1 MISRFEPR
9 IVFLAALA
17 AVLFAAGC
25 SEEGRLKQNNSAQEP
40 ARAAAQVPADE
51 PVAQVASQVGP
62 SVVQINVDAGVG
74 SGVIYRK
81 DGYIVTNNHVV
92 EGASELNV
100 AFADGTTASAEIVGR
115 DPRTELAVIRVDRDG
130 LPAATFNEDEDLVVG
145 QLAVAIGSPSGF
157 ESTVTMGVIS
167 GIGREFPIEFT
178 GGDTTAATALT
189 DLIQTDA
196 AISPGSSGGALVD
209 RAGEV
214 IGINVAYLP
223 PAETG
228 AVNIGFAIPSDTA
241 ISVADQLIETG
252 EVKSAY
258 LGVGTTDLSPEVAD
272 RFGLPVESGAL
283 VESVESNTGAEAAGI
298 RLGDIIVGLGDARI
312 ESTRDLLG
320 ALRDY
325 RPGDTVEVTV
335 VRDGEERTLEAT
347 LGERPEE

>member
-1 MISRFEPR
+1 
-9 IVFLAALA
+9 
-17 AVLFAAGC
+17 
-25 SEEGRLKQNNSAQEP
+25 
-40 ARAAAQVPADE
+40 
-51 PVAQVASQVGP
+51 
-62 SVVQINVDAGVG
+62 
-74 SGVIYRK
+74 
-81 DGYIVTNNHVV
+81 
-92 EGASELNV
+92 
-100 AFADGTTASAEIVGR
+100 
-115 DPRTELAVIRVDRDG
+115 
-130 LPAATFNEDEDLVVG
+130 
-145 QLAVAIGSPSGF
+145 
-157 ESTVTMGVIS
+157 
-167 GIGREFPIEFT
+167 
-178 GGDTTAATALT
+178 
-189 DLIQTDA
+189 
-196 AISPGSSGGALVD
+196 
-209 RAGEV
+209 
-214 IGINVAYLP
+214 
-223 PAETG
+223 
-228 AVNIGFAIPSDTA
+228 VNIGFAIPSDTA